1 MSILLLFSLVL
12 FSLLCSA
19 FFSGM
24 EIAFI
29 SSNKLK
35 IELDNNKGEIGAKI
49 LSYFSDK
56 PAWFIATMLV
66 GNNIAL
72 VIYTLYMAVLL
83 YPYLMEAGLG
93 SSSILLLQTIFST
106 IFILI
111 FAEFLPKAIFRLN
124 PNFILK
130 LFSGILLVFYILL
143 WPITA
148 LVVYLTRVILRFFG
162 KEDGSDEKVSFK
174 KTDLD
179 QYLEELKNDLDEDEE
194 MEHDVKIF
202 HNALGFSEI
211 IARDCMIPRNE
222 IVALEINESIED
234 LKSQFLDTGF
244 SRILIFKDNID
255 NIIGY
260 VHSTALFKSPENIK
274 SALMPVG
281 IIPEAM
287 AANHILEDFIAK
299 NRNLAIV
306 VDEFGGTSGIVTM
319 EDIIEEIFGEI
330 DDEHDQELYTQKKLS
345 TNEFVFSAR
354 LEIDMINEKYR
365 LGLPEKEDYETLGG
379 LIINI
384 AETIPQ
390 KGDEYHI
397 DHFHFQILEV
407 EETKIVEVYIK
418 VDEENN

>member
-1 MSILLLFSLVL
+1 MAYNCTCGI
-12 FSLLCSA
+12 
-19 FFSGM
+19 
-24 EIAFI
+24 
-29 SSNKLK
+29 SNK
-35 IELDNNKGEIGAKI
+35 
-49 LSYFSDK
+49 
-56 PAWFIATMLV
+56 
-66 GNNIAL
+66 
-72 VIYTLYMAVLL
+72 
-83 YPYLMEAGLG
+83 
-93 SSSILLLQTIFST
+93 
-106 IFILI
+106 
-111 FAEFLPKAIFRLN
+111 
-124 PNFILK
+124 
-130 LFSGILLVFYILL
+130 
-143 WPITA
+143 
-148 LVVYLTRVILRFFG
+148 VILRVFG

-222 IVALEINESIED
+222 IVALEINETIEE
-234 LKSQFLDTGF
+234 LKSQFLNTGF

-345 TNEFVFSAR
+345 SNEFVFSAR
-354 LEIDMINEKYR
+354 LEIDMINENYR
-365 LGLPEKEDYETLGG
+365 LGLPEKEEYETLGG

-390 KGDEYHI
+390 KGDEYHL
-397 DHFHFQILEV
+397 DHFHFKILEV

-418 VDEENN
+418 IDEEKD

>member
-1 MSILLLFSLVL
+1 
-12 FSLLCSA
+12 
-19 FFSGM
+19 
-24 EIAFI
+24 
-29 SSNKLK
+29 
-35 IELDNNKGEIGAKI
+35 
-49 LSYFSDK
+49 
-56 PAWFIATMLV
+56 
-66 GNNIAL
+66 
-72 VIYTLYMAVLL
+72 
-83 YPYLMEAGLG
+83 
-93 SSSILLLQTIFST
+93 
-106 IFILI
+106 
-111 FAEFLPKAIFRLN
+111 
-124 PNFILK
+124 
-130 LFSGILLVFYILL
+130 
-143 WPITA
+143 
-148 LVVYLTRVILRFFG
+148 
-162 KEDGSDEKVSFK
+162 
-174 KTDLD
+174 
-179 QYLEELKNDLDEDEE
+179 
-194 MEHDVKIF
+194 
-202 HNALGFSEI
+202 
-211 IARDCMIPRNE
+211 MIPRNE
-222 IVALEINESIED
+222 IVALEINESIEE

-418 VDEENN
+418 VDEENS